1 MICGSR
7 GAAVFNAC
15 GAARAVAAASK
26 ASKKR
31 LVRILMTNPSALIL
45 SAPLPVEKP
54 LPPAYNSLSCL
65 SRRAAA
71 WYKEFL
77 PVVLFRWTGHRSAV
91 RTKETLNGL
100 RDRRAVHRHERH
112 RLRGCLSGGLYPS
125 PQG

>member
-1 MICGSR
+1 MISGSR
-7 GAAVFNAC
+7 GAAVFEAC

-26 ASKKR
+26 ISATKQ
-31 LVRILMTNPSALIL
+31 VWILMINPSALIL
-45 SAPLPVEKP
+45 FALLPVEKP

-91 RTKETLNGL
+91 RTRETLNGL
-100 RDRRAVHRHERH
+100 RDCRAVHRHKRH
-112 RLRGCLSGGLYPS
+112 RLCGRLPRGLYS
-125 PQG
+125 SAQG